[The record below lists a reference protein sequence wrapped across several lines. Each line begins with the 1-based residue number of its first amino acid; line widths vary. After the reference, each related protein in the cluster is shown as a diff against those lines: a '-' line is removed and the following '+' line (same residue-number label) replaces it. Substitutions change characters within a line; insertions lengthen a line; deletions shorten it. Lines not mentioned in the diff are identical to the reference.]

1 MGFHHEFLKAKVGG
15 RGQRL
20 GVTGEVDWLVLGQ
33 ASEVFLSLINSVS
46 DVILSGVFLSRAG

>member
-46 DVILSGVFLSRAG
+46 DVILSGVFLSG